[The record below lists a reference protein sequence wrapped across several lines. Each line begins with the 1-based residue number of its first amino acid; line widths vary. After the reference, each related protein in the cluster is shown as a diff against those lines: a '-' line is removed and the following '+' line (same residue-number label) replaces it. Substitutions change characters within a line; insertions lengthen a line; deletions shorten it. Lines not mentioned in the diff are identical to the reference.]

1 MSPLTCPRYVHA
13 NYRFVV
19 DPANNYHAQSVDA
32 DEYLDWKSIWQILV
46 SSLSQ
51 SAYCPICL
59 GTPVA
64 PRMAKCGHIFCLPCL
79 IRYMHAEDGSNPPVE
94 RKPRSKA
101 CPLCWEVIYLSD
113 PKPVRWYAG
122 QENEPPREGSDIVL
136 RLVKR
141 NTGST
146 LALPRDGAADV
157 APGQDFPW
165 HYAAEV
171 MDFARI
177 MLGTVDY
184 MREQFDAEMSALEQQ
199 EQEDEVMFGPDNVEW
214 TRRAV
219 RVLKE
224 AKSALQPAATGPPK
238 QPSDVTSNGVLG
250 SPNTSSSQVS
260 ALPRPSPEPTTSLAA
275 KAIKAVSDG
284 IQSRVANLT
293 SQPPSEYYFYQAL
306 LHYYLSPLD
315 IRILKEAFGDFSS
328 FPATILPRI
337 ERVSTGHLVDDD
349 LRKRAKWLGHLPRGC
364 EVAFLECD
372 WTDTVPCKVLEK
384 FRPEIE
390 RRRKRKEDKE
400 ALEERARIRAER
412 QEDEVRFAQ
421 LRRRRSGEESPTR
434 FHKDD
439 FVPLVPNYDDE
450 DGLSS
455 SPPWGGRSR
464 GSAFA
469 SLANISTS
477 PSASRTVWGTPVVP
491 PLSPTLAAAEED
503 QSHDDGW
510 LQGWEKDVVLGDG
523 LVAEVQTLSLGEGGG
538 PTPSGKQTPNGKK
551 KKAKKITL
559 MSTNVRRGA

>member
-1 MSPLTCPRYVHA
+1 LSHRYVHA

-19 DPANNYHAQSVDA
+19 DPAYDYHAQTVDA
-32 DEYLDWKSIWQILV
+32 DEYLDWKSVWQVLV

-79 IRYMHAEDGSNPPVE
+79 IRYMHAEDGSNTHTE

-101 CPLCWEVIYLSD
+101 CPLCWEIIYLTD

-122 QENEPPREGSDIVL
+122 QENEAPREGADIVL

-184 MREQFDAEMSALEQQ
+184 MREQFDAEISALEQQ

-219 RVLKE
+219 RMLRE
-224 AKSALQPAATGPPK
+224 AKSAMEPVLN
-238 QPSDVTSNGVLG
+238 PSDDIHEHAINGV
-250 SPNTSSSQVS
+250 PKNNPS
-260 ALPRPSPEPTTSLAA
+260 ARPSLELTASLAA
-275 KAIKAVSDG
+275 RAIKAVSDG
-284 IQSRVANLT
+284 VQSRVANLT

-390 RRRKRKEDKE
+390 RRRKRKEDKD
-400 ALEERARIRAER
+400 AMEERARIRAER
-412 QEDEVRFAQ
+412 QDEMRYAQ
-421 LRRRRSGEESPTR
+421 LRRRKPGEESPTR

-439 FVPLVPNYDDE
+439 FVPLVASCDDDDE

-469 SLANISTS
+469 SLADISTS

-491 PLSPTLAAAEED
+491 PLSPTLAAAADET
-503 QSHDDGW
+503 QPHDDGW
-510 LQGWEKDVVLGDG
+510 LQGWEKDVVLDDA
-523 LVAEVQTLSLGEGGG
+523 LVAEVQALSVGEGGG
-538 PTPSGKQTPNGKK
+538 RASSGKQTPNGKK

-559 MSTNVRRGA
+559 MSTTARRGA

>member
-1 MSPLTCPRYVHA
+1 
-13 NYRFVV
+13 
-19 DPANNYHAQSVDA
+19 
-32 DEYLDWKSIWQILV
+32 
-46 SSLSQ
+46 
-51 SAYCPICL
+51 
-59 GTPVA
+59 
-64 PRMAKCGHIFCLPCL
+64 MAKCGHIFCLPCL
-79 IRYMHAEDGSNPPVE
+79 IRYMHAEDGSNVHAE

-101 CPLCWEVIYLSD
+101 CPLCWEVMYLSD

-122 QENEPPREGSDIVL
+122 QENEAPQEGSDIVL

-157 APGQDFPW
+157 APGQAFPW

-184 MREQFDAEMSALEQQ
+184 MCEQFDAEISALEQQ

-219 RVLKE
+219 RMLKE
-224 AKSALQPAATGPPK
+224 AKSAMRATSDGQAKSSVNHEHASNGILGTPPK
-238 QPSDVTSNGVLG
+238 NIASG
-250 SPNTSSSQVS
+250 
-260 ALPRPSPEPTTSLAA
+260 ARPSLELTASLAA
-275 KAIKAVSDG
+275 KIKAVSDG
-284 IQSRVANLT
+284 VHSRVANLT

-390 RRRKRKEDKE
+390 RRRKRKEDKD
-400 ALEERARIRAER
+400 AMEERARIRAER
-412 QEDEVRFAQ
+412 QEDMRYAQ
-421 LRRRRSGEESPTR
+421 LRRRRPGEESPTR

-439 FVPLVPNYDDE
+439 FVPLLPSYDDE
-450 DGLSS
+450 EADGLSS
-455 SPPWGGRSR
+455 SPPWGGKPR

-469 SLANISTS
+469 SLADISTS

-491 PLSPTLAAAEED
+491 PLSPTLAAAEEP
-503 QSHDDGW
+503 QSRDDGW
-510 LQGWEKDVVLGDG
+510 LQGWEKDVVLDDA
-523 LVAEVQTLSLGEGGG
+523 LVAEVQALSMGDGQ
-538 PTPSGKQTPNGKK
+538 TSSGKQTPNGRK

-559 MSTNVRRGA
+559 MSTNARRGA